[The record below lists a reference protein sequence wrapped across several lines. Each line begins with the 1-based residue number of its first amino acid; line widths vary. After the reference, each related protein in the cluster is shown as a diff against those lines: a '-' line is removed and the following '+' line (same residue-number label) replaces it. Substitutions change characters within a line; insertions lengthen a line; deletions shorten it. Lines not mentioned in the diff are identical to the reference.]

1 MIAQENHRLRLS
13 SSNGHLALKSS
24 KIKGFRAFILL
35 CEVNVMLKVMLG
47 YFFYSKSVMI
57 EIPNYLLRN

>member
-35 CEVNVMLKVMLG
+35 CDVNVMLKVM
-47 YFFYSKSVMI
+47 
-57 EIPNYLLRN
+57 